1 SFKLILPVQKEFSS
15 YLSFTKVTKLYGIQV
30 PTIQDL
36 KQFEPGTYSWNP
48 EDICDKM
55 VVTLKPQNFGGTG
68 SANEPTIAEFVS
80 AVMHNIIGSLN
91 GSNLQFNYNDSLSGE
106 YFDYV
111 YGIVTTGI
119 QWVFLIFS
127 SKFKAAASTRNILQL
142 NISSE
147 NVNEEQL
154 AMDLK
159 KIFSVILWMLD
170 DRIHSIGRL
179 NNKQFN
185 SGRIGQYLFCINL
198 RTPKNNETVEDEK
211 LHLGNLEILPNNS
224 IFSLETG
231 GDNIKFARCCLMAF
245 GAGGVNRTIVH
256 QLLIGGIGS

>member
-91 GSNLQFNYNDSLSGE
+91 GSNFGE

-170 DRIHSIGRL
+170 DRIHSIGSSL
-179 NNKQFN
+179 M
-185 SGRIGQYLFCINL
+185 
-198 RTPKNNETVEDEK
+198 
-211 LHLGNLEILPNNS
+211 
-224 IFSLETG
+224 IF
-231 GDNIKFARCCLMAF
+231 
-245 GAGGVNRTIVH
+245 
-256 QLLIGGIGS
+256 

>member
-1 SFKLILPVQKEFSS
+1 MVMENKNENEVEIRKLRKELKVLEEKLTSGKDLIMQITFGKYKCTFFSRRREGIFLWKDLEESIKKYSNEILNDETSFKLILPVQKEFSS

-170 DRIHSIGRL
+170 DRIHSIGSSL
-179 NNKQFN
+179 M
-185 SGRIGQYLFCINL
+185 
-198 RTPKNNETVEDEK
+198 
-211 LHLGNLEILPNNS
+211 
-224 IFSLETG
+224 IF
-231 GDNIKFARCCLMAF
+231 
-245 GAGGVNRTIVH
+245 
-256 QLLIGGIGS
+256 

>member
-1 SFKLILPVQKEFSS
+1 MSSFKLILPVQKEFSS

-91 GSNLQFNYNDSLSGE
+91 GSNLYSQFTLSGIYRHGCFNRQFNYNDSLSGE

-170 DRIHSIGRL
+170 DRIHSIGSSL
-179 NNKQFN
+179 M
-185 SGRIGQYLFCINL
+185 
-198 RTPKNNETVEDEK
+198 
-211 LHLGNLEILPNNS
+211 
-224 IFSLETG
+224 IF
-231 GDNIKFARCCLMAF
+231 
-245 GAGGVNRTIVH
+245 
-256 QLLIGGIGS
+256 